1 MRHEETP
8 LTCVA
13 HQRRRLTRIAKEN
26 KQEKKQKITQKCG
39 SLKVLLLVGTA
50 RQVLTQVVGRFIS

>member
-1 MRHEETP
+1 MKRHHLHVWRH
-8 LTCVA
+8 LT
-13 HQRRRLTRIAKEN
+13 HIAKEN
-26 KQEKKQKITQKCG
+26 KQEKKTQKITQKCG